1 MFISLGAR
9 MVNDS
14 VASCRKSAAEAIT
27 IMLGKLTK
35 NIISTLYEITLTW
48 LQGTKVMIKHIHYFT
63 ILTKLHKYIY
73 RL

>member
-1 MFISLGAR
+1 MFISLGAQ

-48 LQGTKVMIKHIHYFT
+48 LQGTKVMTKNIH
-63 ILTKLHKYIY
+63 
-73 RL
+73 

>member
-1 MFISLGAR
+1 MFISLGAQ

-14 VASCRKSAAEAIT
+14 VSSCRKSAAEAIT

-48 LQGTKVMIKHIHYFT
+48 LQGTKVMTKNIHKIHI
-63 ILTKLHKYIY
+63 L
-73 RL
+73 

>member
-1 MFISLGAR
+1 MFISLGAQ

-35 NIISTLYEITLTW
+35 NITSTLYEITLTW
-48 LQGTKVMIKHIHYFT
+48 LQGSKAIN
-63 ILTKLHKYIY
+63 
-73 RL
+73 